1 LLAAV
6 EGDLCATSHV
16 FAHSPDFDLASTG
29 QYEKFFMKISM
40 TMETCDKNMH
50 VEKESAPRPLGKSQ
64 AWLKRAKQV
73 IPGCAQT
80 FSKSPMVFVQN
91 VAPNFLAKAEG
102 ACVWD
107 VDGNRYIDYINGL
120 GPIVLGHCHPA
131 VDDAVRAQMS
141 KGMSYSLPHPVEVQ
155 VAEKLC
161 EVIPCAQMVRFG
173 KNGSDAT
180 SGAVRVAR
188 AFTGRDKIAC
198 CGYHGWQDWYIGS
211 TARHL
216 GVPAAV
222 RSLTLTFPYNNLNAL
237 AKLFGDNPSQIA
249 CVIMEP
255 VSFETPLPGYLE
267 GVKALCRQNG
277 ALLVFDEVVT
287 GFRLALGG
295 AQEYYRVSPDL
306 ACFGKGMANGYPLSA
321 IVGQADIM
329 RLFNEVFFSFTHGG
343 EALSLAA
350 CLATLQEIE
359 QKDVIAHFWRIG
371 TRLKDAT
378 NHLTNKLGIAAQI
391 ACIGLPPWTGLHF
404 SDAVGKGSMLL
415 RSLFQQEALK
425 RGLLTHGNHMLSFS
439 HDDTII
445 DQTLVHYEA
454 IFGVLAQ
461 AIKNGDVA
469 RRLEGPPME
478 TIIRP
483 I

>member
-1 LLAAV
+1 MQL
-6 EGDLCATSHV
+6 
-16 FAHSPDFDLASTG
+16 
-29 QYEKFFMKISM
+29 FMKNSM
-40 TMETCDKNMH
+40 IMGACDKNIH
-50 VEKESAPRPLGKSQ
+50 LETESAPRLLGNSK
-64 AWLKRAKQV
+64 AWLKRAKHV

-80 FSKSPMVFVQN
+80 FSKSPMAFVQN
-91 VAPNFLAKAEG
+91 VAPNFLVKAEG
-102 ACVWD
+102 AYVWD

-120 GPIVLGHCHPA
+120 GTIVLGHCHTA

-161 EVIPCAQMVRFG
+161 ELIPCAQMVRFG

-216 GVPAAV
+216 GVPSAM
-222 RSLTLTFPYNNLNAL
+222 RSLTLTFPYNNLKAL
-237 AKLFGDNPSQIA
+237 AKLFGDHRGQIA

-255 VSFETPLPGYLE
+255 VSFETPQPGYLE
-267 GVKALCRQNG
+267 EVKALCRQND

-287 GFRLALGG
+287 GFRLAVGG
-295 AQEYYRVSPDL
+295 AQEYYKVSPDL

-329 RLFNEVFFSFTHGG
+329 RLFNDVFYSFTHGG
-343 EALSLAA
+343 EALSLTA
-350 CLATLQEIE
+350 CSATLQEIE
-359 QKDVIAHFWRIG
+359 QKNVIAHFWRIG

-378 NHLTNKLGIAAQI
+378 NQLINELGIASQVS
-391 ACIGLPPWTGLHF
+391 CIGLPPWTGIRF
-404 SDAVGKGSMLL
+404 SDAAGKSSMLL

-425 RGLLTHGNHMLSFS
+425 RGVLTHGNHMLSFC
-439 HDDTII
+439 HDDIII
-445 DQTLVHYEA
+445 DQTLNHYEA
-454 IFGVLAQ
+454 IFTILAQ

-478 TIIRP
+478 TIIRQ

>member
-1 LLAAV
+1 M
-6 EGDLCATSHV
+6 D
-16 FAHSPDFDLASTG
+16 
-29 QYEKFFMKISM
+29 
-40 TMETCDKNMH
+40 MET
-50 VEKESAPRPLGKSQ
+50 ESAPRSLGNSKV
-64 AWLKRAKQV
+64 WLKRAKQV

-80 FSKSPMVFVQN
+80 FSKNPMSFVQN
-91 VAPNFLAKAEG
+91 VAPNFLLRAEG
-102 ACVWD
+102 AYVWD

-120 GPIVLGHCHPA
+120 GPIVLGHCHLA
-131 VDDAVRAQMS
+131 VDDAVRSQMS

-161 EVIPCAQMVRFG
+161 ELIPCAQMVRFG

-180 SGAVRVAR
+180 AGAVRVAR

-211 TARHL
+211 TSRHL

-222 RSLTLTFPYNNLNAL
+222 RSLTLAFPYNNLNAL
-237 AKLFGDNPSQIA
+237 AKLFGDHKAQIA

-255 VSFETPLPGYLE
+255 VSFESPQPGYLE
-267 GVKALCRQNG
+267 GVKAMCQQNG
-277 ALLVFDEVVT
+277 TLLVFDEIVT

-295 AQEYYRVSPDL
+295 AQEHFGVCPDL

-321 IVGQADIM
+321 IVGPPDIM
-329 RLFNEVFFSFTHGG
+329 RLFNEVFYSFTHGG
-343 EALSLAA
+343 EALSLTA
-350 CLATLQEIE
+350 CLATLQEME

-378 NHLTNKLGIAAQI
+378 NRLISDLGIAEQV
-391 ACIGLPPWTGLHF
+391 ACVGLPPWTCIRF
-404 SDAVGKGSMLL
+404 SDAAGKISILL

-439 HDDTII
+439 HDDAVI
-445 DQTLVHYEA
+445 DETLNLYEA
-454 IFGVLAQ
+454 ILSVLAK
-461 AIKNGDVA
+461 AIENGDVA
-469 RRLEGPPME
+469 QRLEGPPLE

>member
-1 LLAAV
+1 MDR
-6 EGDLCATSHV
+6 E
-16 FAHSPDFDLASTG
+16 
-29 QYEKFFMKISM
+29 
-40 TMETCDKNMH
+40 N
-50 VEKESAPRPLGKSQ
+50 ESAPRPLKNSK

-80 FSKSPMVFVQN
+80 FSKGPMAFVQN
-91 VAPNFLAKAEG
+91 VAPNFLVKAEG

-141 KGMSYSLPHPVEVQ
+141 QGMSYSLPHPVEVQ

-161 EVIPCAQMVRFG
+161 ELIPCAQMVRFG

-211 TARHL
+211 TSRHM
-216 GVPAAV
+216 GVPTAM
-222 RSLTLTFPYNNLNAL
+222 RSLTFTFPYNNLAAL
-237 AKLFGDNPSQIA
+237 AKLFGDHKGQIA

-255 VSFETPLPGYLE
+255 VSFETPQPGYLE
-267 GVKALCRQNG
+267 EVKALCQQNG
-277 ALLVFDEVVT
+277 ALLVFDEIVT

-295 AQEYYRVSPDL
+295 AQEHYGVCPDL

-321 IVGQADIM
+321 IVGHADIM
-329 RLFNEVFFSFTHGG
+329 RLFNEVFYSFTHGG
-343 EALSLAA
+343 EALSLTA
-350 CLATLQEIE
+350 CLATIQEME
-359 QKDVIAHFWRIG
+359 QKNVIAHFWRIG
-371 TRLKDAT
+371 TWLKDAT
-378 NHLTNKLGIAAQI
+378 NQLLNKSGIASQT
-391 ACIGLPPWTGLHF
+391 ACIGLPPWTTLRF
-404 SDAVGKGSMLL
+404 SDATGKSSNLL

-439 HDDTII
+439 HDDGIV
-445 DQTLVHYEA
+445 DQTLNVYEA
-454 IFGVLAQ
+454 VFAILAQ
-461 AIKNGDVA
+461 AIEHGDA
-469 RRLEGPPME
+469 AQRLEGPPLE